1 MIRIPGRI
9 PVAIYPTFWIFA
21 ALIGYVNSLTLGGT
35 LIWVGIIFFSVLI
48 HEYGHALTA
57 ALFGRE
63 PRIEL
68 VAFGGL
74 TYHDGD
80 QLPIW
85 KQFLIVFN
93 GPLFGF
99 FLYLGAAAVMQFVPL
114 TNPYLHTTVDTFRW
128 VNLFWTL
135 LNLLPVMPLDGGQL
149 LRIVLEGVWGVRGVK
164 YALFASM
171 VLGAIISLFFFLY
184 QSFLIGALFFLLAF
198 QSYDTWRKGRLL
210 KEQDRS
216 EPLKQELEEAE
227 LLLHEGKK
235 EEATRLFERIRD
247 ESKEGM
253 IFILATQY
261 LSYLKYEQGD
271 SAIAYKLLL
280 SIREKLSSDA
290 VLLLHKAAFDEKD
303 YLLAAE
309 LGGECFQMWP
319 SVETA
324 LRNAY
329 ASAALAQVEPA
340 VGWLETAIKE
350 GLENLSEILQDT
362 TFDKI
367 RQEPAFV
374 EFISSNL

>member
-99 FLYLGAAAVMQFVPL
+99 FLYLAAAAILKFVPP
-114 TNPYLHTTVDTFRW
+114 TNAYLLTTVDTFRW

-149 LRIVLEGVWGVRGVK
+149 LRVVLEGVWGVRGVK

-171 VLGAIISLFFFLY
+171 VIGAIISLIFFLY

-261 LSYLKYEQGD
+261 LAYLKYEQGD

-303 YLLAAE
+303 YPLAASSWRRM
-309 LGGECFQMWP
+309 LP
-319 SVETA
+319 DVA
-324 LRNAY
+324 LRRDR
-329 ASAALAQVEPA
+329 
-340 VGWLETAIKE
+340 T
-350 GLENLSEILQDT
+350 
-362 TFDKI
+362 
-367 RQEPAFV
+367 
-374 EFISSNL
+374 